1 MVNPLLTISI
11 ITMYLETLL
20 ISYLTTELH
29 DHMAF
34 FITYI
39 VIILL
44 SFVLTNTSS
53 AMMVRTSM
61 DFSDKSF
68 GKLLCFVLH
77 LCQFGLAWR
86 FGKLIFL
93 YDKRD
98 WLEMTSLR
106 LTHVAIQT
114 LPFLALHGCLTFST
128 MTIKAVPVLTL
139 SVALLSASISLTM
152 FCVREQLHSCSW
164 NDDTGVPTGNAK
176 RYCGIFLLLLGTTL
190 ALTARFAC
198 IVLMNLAAPYFVLI
212 LLALHMVFLIF
223 GYMSCKAVKS
233 ESLVLKDV
241 LMRIGLSFLNIFD
254 LVEKDIYK
262 VQCKYVSFYTVIL
275 VENITMVAVW
285 LLKAE
290 ADYDYITKL
299 IVIVTV
305 LALYICALILK
316 FMSCG
321 FIIPPSNVQLI
332 QSETPDQA
340 TILESNNIIKGIPAI
355 PSISS
360 NIDNHHD
367 TSDGKTQT
375 TQHGLPARGKDQSS
389 RSSPR
394 LPFPGEGVAE
404 RIPFRE
410 GETRSGEASM
420 CCGRVS
426 GRTVSVDPRPS
437 DTPTDYGTYRTGT
450 QESCSIDDPT
460 RVSKYASQAPAALNV
475 ESQPRLPRKGHKFIL
490 GKSGTNGRAR
500 NRSEVSLDICSSNS
514 RNTNTVGTS
523 LVGTSETSGVIAS
536 RGDIS
541 NDNRCV
547 VQRRT
552 NKSSMWQKLQ
562 LRLPSM
568 SHFLVTSGK
577 QSGVKEPEASRE
589 IKVIS
594 PEEFKWNDNDT
605 MTASTNTFRHAHQ
618 KLSGRTSSQSLT
630 GGTNFTAVCVGSS
643 RTKVKDTK
651 QVRQL
656 TKEDCV
662 KMWLAN
668 VEYTQPMPS
677 CQCSSESHSSDCT
690 YVLPPDTRSK
700 DVPNFEDF
708 LAEVPPHPEMTSCRP
723 SRNRHKS
730 ESCVRENSELQLNC
744 QTRFK
749 PIKHKRSFSET
760 CSDSSAMFEL
770 QPIWLTSHQS
780 GTQLQSDNEPVVPFI
795 VKLGAMESLV

>member
-1 MVNPLLTISI
+1 MVNPLLTTSI

-20 ISYLTTELH
+20 ISYLITELH

-39 VIILL
+39 VLVLL
-44 SFVLTNTSS
+44 SFVLINTSS

-61 DFSDKSF
+61 DFSDKYF

-86 FGKLIFL
+86 FGKLVFL

-98 WLEMTSLR
+98 WFEMTSLR
-106 LTHVAIQT
+106 LIHVAIQT
-114 LPFLALHGCLTFST
+114 LPFLALHGCLMFST
-128 MTIKAVPVLTL
+128 MSIKVVPVLTL
-139 SVALLSASISLTM
+139 SVALLSAAISLTM
-152 FCVREQLHSCSW
+152 FCVRDQLHACSW
-164 NDDTGVPTGNAK
+164 NDDNSVTTGNAK
-176 RYCGIFLLLLGTTL
+176 RYCGIFLLLLGTIL
-190 ALTARFAC
+190 ALTARFSC
-198 IVLMNLAAPYFVLI
+198 IVLMNLVAPYFVLI
-212 LLALHMVFLIF
+212 LLALHMLILIF

-233 ESLVLKDV
+233 ESLVLNDV
-241 LMRIGLSFLNIFD
+241 LMRLGLSFLNIFD
-254 LVEKDIYK
+254 LVEKDLHK

-275 VENITMVAVW
+275 VENIIMVAVW

-290 ADYDYITKL
+290 EEYDYITKL

-305 LALYICALILK
+305 LAIFICALILK

-321 FIIPPSNVQLI
+321 FIIPPPNIHLI

-340 TILESNNIIKGIPAI
+340 TILESNNIIKGISPI
-355 PSISS
+355 PTISS
-360 NIDNHHD
+360 DIDNHLN
-367 TSDGKTQT
+367 TSE
-375 TQHGLPARGKDQSS
+375 GKDRSQRMQVEKDQPS

-394 LPFPGEGVAE
+394 LVGEGRSVTD
-404 RIPFRE
+404 RIPFYE
-410 GETRSGEASM
+410 SETRSGDVAMSF
-420 CCGRVS
+420 GRVS
-426 GRTVSVDPRPS
+426 GRTASVDPRAS
-437 DTPTDYGTYRTGT
+437 DSATDYGTYRTGT
-450 QESCSIDDPT
+450 QDSCSIDDPT
-460 RVSKYASQAPAALNV
+460 RVSRYALQAPATQIHSRV
-475 ESQPRLPRKGHKFIL
+475 PRRGNKFIL
-490 GKSGTNGRAR
+490 GRSGTNRTAR

-523 LVGTSETSGVIAS
+523 LVGTSETSGVIAT
-536 RGDIS
+536 RDGIPTD
-541 NDNRCV
+541 DNRNI
-547 VQRRT
+547 VQRRM
-552 NKSSMWQKLQ
+552 NKSSMWQRLQ
-562 LRLPSM
+562 LRLPSV

-577 QSGVKEPEASRE
+577 QFGVKEPDSSRE
-589 IKVIS
+589 SKGVS
-594 PEEFKWNDNDT
+594 PEEFNWNDSDT
-605 MTASTNTFRHAHQ
+605 RTASTNTFRDAQ

-630 GGTNFTAVCVGSS
+630 GGTNSTAVCVGSL

-651 QVRQL
+651 KVRQL

-668 VEYTQPMPS
+668 VEVSQPGPS

-690 YVLPPDTRSK
+690 YVMPPDNQSK

-708 LAEVPPHPEMTSCRP
+708 LAEVPPHPELTSFRP

-730 ESCVRENSELQLNC
+730 DSCVHENSELQLNC
-744 QTRFK
+744 QTGFT

-760 CSDSSAMFEL
+760 CSDSTAMFEL
-770 QPIWLTSHQS
+770 QPVWLKSHQN
-780 GTQLQSDNEPVVPFI
+780 GTRIQSDHEPVIPFI